1 MLEELVHTTNQMQYP
16 LLVFFHT
23 FPSLVIL
30 CIPSVSVILNTL

>member
-1 MLEELVHTTNQMQYP
+1 MLEKIVHTTNQMQYP
-16 LLVFFHT
+16 LLFFLYT